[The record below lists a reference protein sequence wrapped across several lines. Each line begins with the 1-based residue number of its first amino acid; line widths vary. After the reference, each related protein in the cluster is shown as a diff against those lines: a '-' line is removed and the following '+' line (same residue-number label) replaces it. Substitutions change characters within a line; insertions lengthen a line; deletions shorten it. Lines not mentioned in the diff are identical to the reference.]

1 MRSFLRR
8 NRPSAQ
14 QMMTEQFPPRPAPA
28 PMPNPGIRNTVMDVL
43 RASLP
48 PSAAPQPAP
57 AQPFAGP
64 AQAFPS
70 LAQPFPEQP
79 VPMQNPYATPEF
91 AQKLTAPMQSPY
103 GLAAQLRA
111 SMAQGPAQPI
121 PAEEMSWL
129 KESLGQPPALGQGP
143 MQMSPGMGQPV
154 TLSPQQIMDI
164 QRVSQLSAMGGGI
177 GALYGSP
184 MGQAQPPTYGPSQQS
199 PFEPL
204 QQPPLGQGPMPVMF
218 GQPQRPPLGQG
229 PMQSPFGQS
238 PMQSQQSA
246 FGKGIPQMPSS
257 FGQSQQPAFGQ
268 GPMQSQ
274 QSAFGQSPM
283 QSQQAS
289 NQSGGGGRLF

>member
-1 MRSFLRR
+1 
-8 NRPSAQ
+8 
-14 QMMTEQFPPRPAPA
+14 MTEQFPSRPAPA
-28 PMPNPGIRNTVMDVL
+28 PMPNPGIRNTVIDRL

-57 AQPFAGP
+57 AQPFA
-64 AQAFPS
+64 
-70 LAQPFPEQP
+70 EQP

-91 AQKLTAPMQSPY
+91 AQKLTASMQSPY

-121 PAEEMSWL
+121 PAEEMSQPRAA
-129 KESLGQPPALGQGP
+129 LGQPPALGQGP
-143 MQMSPGMGQPV
+143 MQMSPGMGQPMS
-154 TLSPQQIMDI
+154 LLPEQL
-164 QRVSQLSAMGGGI
+164 QRISQLSAVGGGI
-177 GALYGSP
+177 GALYGST
-184 MGQAQPPTYGPSQQS
+184 MGQPQPPTYGPSQQS

-204 QQPPLGQGPMPVMF
+204 QQPPLGQGPMPAMF

-229 PMQSPFGQS
+229 PMQSPFGQG

-257 FGQSQQPAFGQ
+257 FGQPQQSAFGQ

-274 QSAFGQSPM
+274 QSAFGQGPMQSQQSAFGQGPM